1 MDDKETKEV
10 KTEEAIKENQEKKT
24 KDWLSIVV
32 MVLLFA
38 AIAVTWLIPV
48 VHNKQ
53 QELFDTTEFS
63 AVDKICELA
72 TLKCYYHD
80 VAELEKTPGG
90 LFKYGVAKYG
100 YKKLWMEYD
109 GIVQVG
115 IDVNEVKVSSPDK
128 DGVVQIY
135 VPKAKILDVS
145 AQIDSMKDPI
155 SDTGWF
161 TSITTEEKAEAFA
174 EAQAKMKEEAQS
186 NGSILSQA
194 QNNAKELLKQYVI
207 NVGKQMDKQYTI
219 QWIDNPNEERKV
231 GTNG

>member
-10 KTEEAIKENQEKKT
+10 KMEESIKEKKT
-24 KDWLSIVV
+24 DWLSIVV
-32 MVLLFA
+32 MILLLV
-38 AIAVTWLIPV
+38 AIATTWLIPV
-48 VHNKQ
+48 VHNR
-53 QELFDTTEFS
+53 QEVFDTNEFS

-80 VAELEKTPGG
+80 VAELEKSPEG
-90 LFKYGVAKYG
+90 LFKYGLAQYG

-109 GIVQVG
+109 GIVEVG
-115 IDVNEVKVSSPDK
+115 IDVNDVKVSSPDK

-135 VPKAKILDVS
+135 VPQAKILDVS

-174 EAQAKMKEEAQS
+174 EAQANMKEEAQS

-207 NVGKQMDKQYTI
+207 NVGKQMNKQYTV
-219 QWIDNPNEERKV
+219 QWIDNPNEERKA
-231 GTNG
+231 GTNE

>member
-1 MDDKETKEV
+1 MSGKN
-10 KTEEAIKENQEKKT
+10 TEENEKKSWGLLAVT
-24 KDWLSIVV
+24 
-32 MVLLFA
+32 VLLLM
-38 AIAVTWLIPV
+38 AIAASWIVPM
-48 VHNKQ
+48 VHNNQ
-53 QELFDTTEFS
+53 AELFDTNEFS

-80 VAELEKTPGG
+80 VAEFEKDAEG
-90 LFKYGVAKYG
+90 LFKYGLAKYG

-128 DGVVQIY
+128 NGVVQIY
-135 VPKAKILDVS
+135 VPEAKILDVS

-155 SDTGWF
+155 TDTGWF
-161 TSITTEEKAEAFA
+161 TSITTEEKAQAFA
-174 EAQAKMKEEAQS
+174 AAQANMKEEAQS

-207 NVGKQMDKQYTI
+207 NVGKQLNKQYTV
-219 QWIDNPNEERKV
+219 QWVDSTEERKADS
-231 GTNG
+231 NG

>member
-1 MDDKETKEV
+1 MDDKETKKV
-10 KTEEAIKENQEKKT
+10 KTEEVLKEKQKKKT
-24 KDWLSIVV
+24 DWLSIVV
-32 MVLLFA
+32 MILLFV
-38 AIAVTWLIPV
+38 AIAATWLIPV
-48 VHNKQ
+48 VHNRQ
-53 QELFDTTEFS
+53 EELFDTNEFS

-80 VAELEKTPGG
+80 VAELKKEPKGP
-90 LFKYGVAKYG
+90 FKLGVAQYG

-128 DGVVQIY
+128 DGVVRIY
-135 VPKAKILDVS
+135 VPEARILDVS

-161 TSITTEEKAEAFA
+161 TSIKTEEKAEAFA
-174 EAQAKMKEEAQS
+174 DAQTKMKEEAQS

-207 NVGKQMDKQYTI
+207 NVGKQINKQYTV
-219 QWIDNPNEERKV
+219 QWVDNSNEERKV
-231 GTNG
+231 ETNE

>member
-10 KTEEAIKENQEKKT
+10 KIEEPIKENQEKKT

-32 MVLLFA
+32 MVLLFV

-80 VAELEKTPGG
+80 VAELKKEPKGP
-90 LFKYGVAKYG
+90 FKLGVAQYG

-115 IDVNEVKVSSPDK
+115 IDVNEVKVNSPDK
-128 DGVVQIY
+128 DGVVRIY
-135 VPKAKILDVS
+135 VPEARILDVS

-207 NVGKQMDKQYTI
+207 NVGKQLNKQYTV
-219 QWIDNPNEERKV
+219 QWIDNPNKERTV

>member
-1 MDDKETKEV
+1 MSGKN
-10 KTEEAIKENQEKKT
+10 TEENEKKSWGLLAVT
-24 KDWLSIVV
+24 
-32 MVLLFA
+32 VLLLM
-38 AIAVTWLIPV
+38 AIAASWIVPM
-48 VHNKQ
+48 VHNNQ
-53 QELFDTTEFS
+53 AELFDTNEFS

-80 VAELEKTPGG
+80 VAEFEKDAEG
-90 LFKYGVAKYG
+90 LFKYGLAKYG

-128 DGVVQIY
+128 NGVVQIY
-135 VPKAKILDVS
+135 VPEAKILDVS

-155 SDTGWF
+155 TDTGWF
-161 TSITTEEKAEAFA
+161 TSITTEEKAQAFA
-174 EAQAKMKEEAQS
+174 AAQANMKEEAQA

-207 NVGKQMDKQYTI
+207 NVGKQLNKQYTV
-219 QWIDNPNEERKV
+219 QWVDSTEERKADS
-231 GTNG
+231 NG

>member
-1 MDDKETKEV
+1 MDDKEIKEV
-10 KTEEAIKENQEKKT
+10 KTEEAIKEKKEKKT
-24 KDWLSIVV
+24 GWLSIVV
-32 MVLLFA
+32 TILLFV
-38 AIAVTWLIPV
+38 AIAATWLIPV

-53 QELFDTTEFS
+53 EELFDTNEFS

-80 VAELEKTPGG
+80 VAELEKSPEGF
-90 LFKYGVAKYG
+90 FKYGLAQYG

-109 GIVQVG
+109 GIVEVG
-115 IDVNEVKVSSPDK
+115 IDVNEVKVSAPDK

-135 VPKAKILDVS
+135 VPEAKILDVS
-145 AQIDSMKDPI
+145 AEIDSMKDPI
-155 SDTGWF
+155 LDTGWF

-174 EAQAKMKEEAQS
+174 AAQENMKKEAQS

-207 NVGKQMDKQYTI
+207 NVGKQINKQYTV
-219 QWIDNPNEERKV
+219 QWIDNSNEERKA
-231 GTNG
+231 GTNE

>member
-1 MDDKETKEV
+1 
-10 KTEEAIKENQEKKT
+10 
-24 KDWLSIVV
+24 
-32 MVLLFA
+32 
-38 AIAVTWLIPV
+38 
-48 VHNKQ
+48 
-53 QELFDTTEFS
+53 
-63 AVDKICELA
+63 
-72 TLKCYYHD
+72 
-80 VAELEKTPGG
+80 
-90 LFKYGVAKYG
+90 
-100 YKKLWMEYD
+100 MEYD

-145 AQIDSMKDPI
+145 SQIDSMKDPI

-207 NVGKQMDKQYTI
+207 NVGKQMNKQYTI

>member
-10 KTEEAIKENQEKKT
+10 KTEEVLKEKKKKKT
-24 KDWLSIVV
+24 DWLSIVV
-32 MVLLFA
+32 MILLFV
-38 AIAVTWLIPV
+38 AIAATWLIPV
-48 VHNKQ
+48 VHNRQ
-53 QELFDTTEFS
+53 EELFDTNEFS

-80 VAELEKTPGG
+80 VAELKKEPKGP
-90 LFKYGVAKYG
+90 FKLGVAQYG

-115 IDVNEVKVSSPDK
+115 IDVNEVKVNSPDK
-128 DGVVQIY
+128 DGVVRIY
-135 VPKAKILDVS
+135 VPEARILDVS

-161 TSITTEEKAEAFA
+161 TSIKTEEKAEAFA
-174 EAQAKMKEEAQS
+174 DAQTKMKEEAQS

-207 NVGKQMDKQYTI
+207 NVGKQINKQYTV
-219 QWIDNPNEERKV
+219 QWVDNSNEERKV
-231 GTNG
+231 ETNE